1 MRKLSSSHVLRR
13 LLWHRPGQ
21 GQGAHL
27 LLGSRG
33 SARASGATMRIL
45 RASSSTST
53 LLHGNELHSLESLVA
68 STASSSSSSS
78 SLGRSRRWFSS
89 AVDIDDDDIDNRLPF
104 LLADIG
110 EGIKEVELLQ
120 WYCQPGDTIQQFDK
134 VCEVQVRIV
143 SLIIMSSL
151 FMFHS
156 PVFSIRATRP
166 R

>member
-1 MRKLSSSHVLRR
+1 MLRKLSSSYVLRR

-21 GQGAHL
+21 GQGQGVHL
-27 LLGSRG
+27 ILGSRG
-33 SARASGATMRIL
+33 TVVRGTTMRIL
-45 RASSSTST
+45 RASST

-68 STASSSSSSS
+68 PIASSSSSS
-78 SLGRSRRWFSS
+78 SLGSSRRWFSS
-89 AVDIDDDDIDNRLPF
+89 AVDIDDDDVDHRLPF